1 LWKGASFVF
10 LSALKTD
17 LKLPFSLTKRMS
29 VVGRVADIQCIE
41 TIAAVFLGWLT
52 AKYLPVYVQD
62 AYVAD
67 PVATPRIIR

>member
-1 LWKGASFVF
+1 
-10 LSALKTD
+10 
-17 LKLPFSLTKRMS
+17 MS